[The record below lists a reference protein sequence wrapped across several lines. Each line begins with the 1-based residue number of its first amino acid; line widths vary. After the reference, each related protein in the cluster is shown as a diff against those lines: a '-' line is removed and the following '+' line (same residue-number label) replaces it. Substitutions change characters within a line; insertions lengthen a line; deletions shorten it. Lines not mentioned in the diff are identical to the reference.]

1 MLLKKQKQT
10 KQTNKQK
17 QKTKSTQTDK
27 LCLSK
32 GWLLDAILNISLD
45 IFAYQSKSRDF
56 MTYGFL
62 FLLFSS

>member
-17 QKTKSTQTDK
+17 QKTKSAQTDK
-27 LCLSK
+27 LCK
-32 GWLLDAILNISLD
+32 GWLLDAILKISLD
-45 IFAYQSKSRDF
+45 IFAYQSQSRDF